1 MSKNRLGTK
10 TLFVNNTVSQTSN
23 IFNSSNV
30 LVNPVLKRIM
40 IELIYYSNLYSI
52 GDLES
57 LTNEF
62 TLQLYTLYS
71 KILYGLKQGGKGEE
85 EIIRQNTLKLMVTIY
100 TNISVY
106 QDYQIITQNN
116 ISLKNEVAILHDTEK
131 LNAYIHKLRNSAN
144 TYLFGEHNVSISSVH
159 VNKEYIE
166 YIKTY
171 GYPINGVFD
180 PDLLGYFAQRV

>member
-30 LVNPVLKRIM
+30 LVNPILKRIM

-62 TLQLYTLYS
+62 TLQLYTRYS

-131 LNAYIHKLRNSAN
+131 LNAYIHTLRNSAN

>member
-10 TLFVNNTVSQTSN
+10 ALFVNNTVSQNSSV
-23 IFNSSNV
+23 FNSSNV
-30 LVNPVLKRIM
+30 LINPVLKRIM

-62 TLQLYTLYS
+62 TLDLYTRYS
-71 KILYGLKQGGKGEE
+71 KILYGLKQGGRSEE
-85 EIIRQNTLKLMVTIY
+85 EVIRQNALKLMVTIY

-116 ISLKNEVAILHDTEK
+116 IHLKAEVETLNDPEK
-131 LNAYIHKLRNSAN
+131 LNAYINQLRNSAN
-144 TYLFGEHNVSISSVH
+144 TYLFGEHNFSISSVH
-159 VNKEYIE
+159 VNQEYIE
-166 YIKTY
+166 YIKAY
-171 GYPINGVFD
+171 GYPTNGVFD